1 MASLKSCP
9 QYLHQYNGFKAF
21 IWIVEILW
29 GNYTGVEP
37 YSLNTQLRRVY
48 LCTNINL
55 EKKEKEQEFDSKAD
69 KNVKEVV

>member
-1 MASLKSCP
+1 M
-9 QYLHQYNGFKAF
+9 
-21 IWIVEILW
+21 EILW